1 MLIVPFSLGRQ
12 VLTKAFNISSSEIE
26 AGKAMAGISY
36 FGILGFLIAMITS
49 RENRFVMF
57 HAQQS
62 LIPMILFFCRFIPGV
77 PWFLKGIIGLAAL
90 VLFIIGLVSGFS
102 GKVQPLPLF
111 GELAY
116 NFGICKPDDTV

>member
-1 MLIVPFSLGRQ
+1 M
-12 VLTKAFNISSSEIE
+12 TKAFNIGSSEIE

-36 FGILGFLIAMITS
+36 FGILGFVIAMITS
-49 RENRFVMF
+49 RENRFAMF

-62 LIPMILFFCRFIPGV
+62 LIPTILFLFRFFPGV
-77 PWFLKGIIGLAAL
+77 PWFFKGIFGLVAL

-102 GKVQPLPLF
+102 GKVQPLPVL

-116 NFGICKPDDTV
+116 NFGICKPDDAV